1 MTPALDPIP
10 DNIDALRAA
19 LAAEQLARREAEA
32 RATGAE
38 AMVAHLKLLIAK
50 LKHDRFGASSERGRK
65 LLDQME
71 LELEELEAT
80 ASEAATVAASD
91 GTSVEAFIRRKPVR
105 APLPDHLP
113 RDRVVIESP
122 SACPCCG
129 GKLAKLGETITETL
143 EVIPRRWKVI
153 QTVRAWVAKRTKVSP
168 AACARRSPSR
178 QRRSIQLP
186 VVVQGQTCWR

>member
-1 MTPALDPIP
+1 MTPALEPVP
-10 DNIDALRAA
+10 ENVDALRAA

-80 ASEAATVAASD
+80 ASKAAAVAAPD
-91 GTSVEAFIRRKPVR
+91 NTSVEAFTRRK
-105 APLPDHLP
+105 
-113 RDRVVIESP
+113 
-122 SACPCCG
+122 
-129 GKLAKLGETITETL
+129 
-143 EVIPRRWKVI
+143 
-153 QTVRAWVAKRTKVSP
+153 
-168 AACARRSPSR
+168 
-178 QRRSIQLP
+178 
-186 VVVQGQTCWR
+186 